1 MPIIPSVPLSLAP
14 VPTHHRPYPWRF
26 SLGDTVYVLGHPSAA
41 SFKVVGGELWF
52 SFPHLHLVDETGHT
66 WRIPQL
72 HCSSKTI
79 TFRKG

>member
-1 MPIIPSVPLSLAP
+1 MSSRQRLAP
-14 VPTHHRPYPWRF
+14 TPIHKPTFPWRF
-26 SLGDTVYVLGHPSAA
+26 SLGDFVYVWKRPSTET
-41 SFKVVGGELWF
+41 VEVIGGELWCN
-52 SFPHLHLVDETGHT
+52 FPHLLVRDAAGDT